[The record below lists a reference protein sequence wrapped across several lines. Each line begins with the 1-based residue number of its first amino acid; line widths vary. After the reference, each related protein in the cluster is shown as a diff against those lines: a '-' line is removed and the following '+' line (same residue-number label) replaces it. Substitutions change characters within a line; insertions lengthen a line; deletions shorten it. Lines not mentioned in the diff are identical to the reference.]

1 VSPARDFL
9 DRFRP
14 AGAPGPAARAGVP
27 ADRAAELAAEVEPVL
42 ALLDGTYAECQ
53 QIIAAAQQE
62 ADRIAADAQAEVAA
76 VGQEAVRQAGTARDE
91 ATAEVL
97 AQAQAQARAAA
108 ADAGQQARQ
117 IRRLAQRRLP
127 VLVAA
132 AAALLQAGLT
142 GPSESQAEAASP
154 GGTTAPGVTGPAGTA
169 GGPPP

>member
-1 VSPARDFL
+1 MSQARDFL

-62 ADRIAADAQAEVAA
+62 ADRISAEAQAAVAA
-76 VGQEAVRQAGTARDE
+76 IGQEAGRQARAVRDE
-91 ATAEVL
+91 AAAELL
-97 AQAQAQARAAA
+97 AQARMEAQAAT
-108 ADAGQQARQ
+108 ADAGQQAHQ
-117 IRRLAQRRLP
+117 IRRLAARRLP

-132 AAALLQAGLT
+132 AAALVQAGLP
-142 GPSESQAEAASP
+142 GAA
-154 GGTTAPGVTGPAGTA
+154 GMA